1 MAIASEI
8 SSVVKQTQLK
18 VDHDLTWN
26 EHFKLDNY
34 IERLKTW
41 IFSYLVQ

>member
-18 VDHDLTWN
+18 VDNLTWN

-34 IERLKTW
+34 IERLKNW

>member
-8 SSVVKQTQLK
+8 SSVVKQTELK
-18 VDHDLTWN
+18 VDNLTWK

-34 IERLKTW
+34 IEHLKKW
-41 IFSYLVQ
+41 IFSYLIQ

>member
-18 VDHDLTWN
+18 VDNLTWN
-26 EHFKLDNY
+26 EHLKLDNY
-34 IERLKTW
+34 IEHLKNW
-41 IFSYLVQ
+41 IFSYLIQ